1 MPNKTPPKIRD
12 VFGFIDDGLRVYT
25 VVSVPDDDGDF
36 QAELSEND
44 PDFDPLILNIKA
56 FNINRMPDGWE
67 NYGDT
72 SLTPAETEQLYTDPR
87 PFWVAM
93 IAALFIYK
101 LVTMKK
107 Y

>member
-1 MPNKTPPKIRD
+1 MVNKTPPKVRD
-12 VFGFIDDGLRVYT
+12 VFGFVDEGFKVYT
-25 VVSVPDDDGDF
+25 VMTEPDDDGDF
-36 QAELSEND
+36 QAELDSNN
-44 PDFDPLILNIKA
+44 PAFDALVLNIKA

-72 SLTPAETEQLYTDPR
+72 SLTSAEKEQLYKDPR
-87 PFWVAM
+87 PFWIAM
-93 IAALFIYK
+93 IAGLLIYK

>member
-12 VFGFIDDGLRVYT
+12 VFGFTDDRFRVYT

-36 QAELSEND
+36 QAELSETD
-44 PDFDPLILNIKA
+44 DDFDPLTLNIGS
-56 FNINRMPDGWE
+56 FNINRMPEGWQ

-72 SLTPAETEQLYTDPR
+72 SPSAPEQLYTDPR

>member
-1 MPNKTPPKIRD
+1 MVKTPPKIRD
-12 VFGFIDDGLRVYT
+12 VFGFIDDGFKVYT

-44 PDFDPLILNIKA
+44 DDFDPLISNIKA
-56 FNINRMPDGWE
+56 FNINRMPDGWD

-72 SLTPAETEQLYTDPR
+72 SLTSAEKELLYTDPR

>member
-12 VFGFIDDGLRVYT
+12 VFGFIDDRFRVYT
-25 VVSVPDDDGDF
+25 VVSVPDEDGDF
-36 QAELSEND
+36 RAELSEND
-44 PDFDPLILNIKA
+44 PNFDPLILNIKA

-72 SLTPAETEQLYTDPR
+72 SPEKEQLYTDSR
-87 PFWVAM
+87 PFWGAM

>member
-1 MPNKTPPKIRD
+1 MVNKTPPKIRD
-12 VFGFIDDGLRVYT
+12 VFGFIDQGFRVYT
-25 VVSVPDDDGDF
+25 VVSAPDEDGDF
-36 QAELSEND
+36 RAELSEND
-44 PDFDPLILNIKA
+44 PDFDPLILNIKS
-56 FNINRMPDGWE
+56 FNINRMPEGWD

-72 SLTPAETEQLYTDPR
+72 SNTIPETDPR